1 MTLESAPRGKTLRA
15 KTPVGINYPSDRQ
28 VGQMVE
34 LAIWYGTGAAALLVG
49 AVAFVAFAVLRGDV
63 GSPYYSLPPL
73 QALFAAVSYAV
84 LALAVLGEVTR
95 VSPGVV
101 RYLGLFLT
109 LPVAVY
115 YLGLLART
123 SAERRVTAVSLVMVA
138 VVAAYFTTVTA
149 GRLRLGLA
157 GLSGATVLALV
168 WTLVRRFEPTGI
180 ESTLF
185 LSLRDLTVAAL
196 VAYPV
201 AYLLGPMWTGVLVA
215 GDFGFVHL
223 AVDVV
228 FSLGFL
234 VLVVSRSYELA
245 TATSGTPSLG

>member
-1 MTLESAPRGKTLRA
+1 
-15 KTPVGINYPSDRQ
+15 
-28 VGQMVE
+28 
-34 LAIWYGTGAAALLVG
+34 
-49 AVAFVAFAVLRGDV
+49 
-63 GSPYYSLPPL
+63 
-73 QALFAAVSYAV
+73 
-84 LALAVLGEVTR
+84 
-95 VSPGVV
+95 
-101 RYLGLFLT
+101 
-109 LPVAVY
+109 
-115 YLGLLART
+115 
-123 SAERRVTAVSLVMVA
+123 
-138 VVAAYFTTVTA
+138 VAAYFTTVTA